1 MKIWYF
7 YIGLI
12 IMIFMS
18 ACSSNGQDLEEKMV
32 IPQPEPGMASVT
44 GRVLSKKN
52 GSPFTGTIVRLAEV
66 VREEGSEGLYILDQ
80 AFSPGTKTNDNGLFV
95 FENVEAME
103 YVIIVGDV
111 ESIYEVITNESGTPQ
126 TWEVLSD
133 EILDVGDLH
142 VLLEPTQP

>member
-18 ACSSNGQDLEEKMV
+18 ACSSNGQDLEEQMV

>member
-1 MKIWYF
+1 
-7 YIGLI
+7 
-12 IMIFMS
+12 MIFMS

>member
-1 MKIWYF
+1 
-7 YIGLI
+7 
-12 IMIFMS
+12 
-18 ACSSNGQDLEEKMV
+18 
-32 IPQPEPGMASVT
+32 
-44 GRVLSKKN
+44 
-52 GSPFTGTIVRLAEV
+52 
-66 VREEGSEGLYILDQ
+66 
-80 AFSPGTKTNDNGLFV
+80 V

-111 ESIYEVITNESGTPQ
+111 ESVYEVITNESGTPQ

>member
-80 AFSPGTKTNDNGLFV
+80 AFSPGTKTDNKGVFV